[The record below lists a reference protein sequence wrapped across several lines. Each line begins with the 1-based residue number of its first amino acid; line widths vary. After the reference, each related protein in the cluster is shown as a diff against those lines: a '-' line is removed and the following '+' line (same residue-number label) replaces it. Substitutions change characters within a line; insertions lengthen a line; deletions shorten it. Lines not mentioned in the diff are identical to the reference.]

1 MKSFLKRE
9 FHSGRH
15 SVPLKIFKPAARKSV
30 HTIRPDLRRARL
42 WKHILE
48 NTQQMSPP
56 RSFDEWCEQLHVKIL
71 KRPDFTKTLL
81 ASMTSGGAVGALFG
95 PIGIA
100 VGGAAGYLVG
110 TLIKSDNIEESEKEI
125 ASVLDRS
132 PEANRSQL
140 LINYLAKNEY
150 SYQQG

>member
-1 MKSFLKRE
+1 
-9 FHSGRH
+9 
-15 SVPLKIFKPAARKSV
+15 
-30 HTIRPDLRRARL
+30 
-42 WKHILE
+42 
-48 NTQQMSPP
+48 
-56 RSFDEWCEQLHVKIL
+56 
-71 KRPDFTKTLL
+71 
-81 ASMTSGGAVGALFG
+81 MTSGGAVGALFG